1 MQIKMFRNSE
11 DETASRFK
19 FIRKMLGNPK
29 ILRTF
34 SEMEKL
40 KWKN

>member
-1 MQIKMFRNSE
+1 MQTKIAGRKE
-11 DETASRFK
+11 DETGSGVK